1 MGGNKINERRK
12 MKQIVF
18 TVMIAMLFSGCVS
31 TKPTADEQLAQAIQ
45 QMEETNSTA
54 VIYQQEQSHGL
65 FGDMIDNTFKTIT
78 GGNK

>member
-1 MGGNKINERRK
+1 
-12 MKQIVF
+12 MKEIVF
-18 TVMIAMLFSGCVS
+18 TATMAMLFSGCVS

-45 QMEETNSTA
+45 HMEETNSTG

-78 GGNK
+78 GAKK

>member
-54 VIYQQEQSHGL
+54 VIY
-65 FGDMIDNTFKTIT
+65 
-78 GGNK
+78 